1 MRKVAI
7 NGNDFQ
13 DERLRDIGAFLVSLH
28 GVGLK
33 VYVAADFAR
42 YLQSGGLD
50 LTGMEAVEEV
60 PEDVSVVASIGGD
73 GTFLRTAAWVGRR
86 QTPII
91 GVNTGHLGYLAG
103 FSMDRH
109 GEVMAALYGDG
120 DLTPRMTLEIE
131 SPFLPD
137 DYSRFAL
144 NEVSVSKGDTL
155 TMVTVNAYLD
165 GRYLAT
171 YQGDGLVVATPTGS
185 TAYNL
190 SCGGPVIEPT
200 LECFVLSP
208 IAPHSLTLRPL
219 VVGAASELRLEVSSR
234 GSKCHVGIDGRTF
247 SVPASGSEII
257 VRRADHMVNVVQPKG
272 FDFSEV
278 LREKLRWGEMPLR

>member
-7 NGNDFQ
+7 NGNEFQ
-13 DERLRDIGAFLVSLH
+13 DDRFGDIGAFLASLR
-28 GVGLK
+28 GVGLT
-33 VYVAADFAR
+33 VCVAADFAR
-42 YLQSGGLD
+42 YLESGGLD
-50 LTGMEAVEEV
+50 LTGMAPVEEV
-60 PEDVSVVASIGGD
+60 PHDVNVVASIGGD

-91 GVNTGHLGYLAG
+91 GVNTGHLGYLSG
-103 FSMDRH
+103 FSLDRH

-120 DLTPRMTLEIE
+120 DLSPRMTLEID
-131 SPFLPD
+131 SPYLPA

-144 NEVSVSKGDTL
+144 NEVSISKGDTL
-155 TMVTVNAYLD
+155 TMVNINAYLD

-190 SCGGPVIEPT
+190 STGGPIMQPT

-219 VVGAASELRLEVSSR
+219 VVEASSELRLEVSSR
-234 GSKCHVGIDGRTF
+234 GSKCHVGIDGRRF
-247 SVPASGSEII
+247 NVPASGSEI
-257 VRRADHMVNVVQPKG
+257 VLRRADYTVNVVQPKG
-272 FDFSEV
+272 VDFSEV
-278 LREKLRWGEMPLR
+278 LREKLRWGAMPLR

>member
-7 NGNDFQ
+7 NGNESQ
-13 DERLRDIGAFLVSLH
+13 DSRMSDIGAFLASLR
-28 GVGLK
+28 GVGLQ
-33 VYVAADFAR
+33 VCVAADFAEYMR
-42 YLQSGGLD
+42 DGGLD
-50 LTGMEAVEEV
+50 LTGMDSVETV
-60 PEDVSVVASIGGD
+60 PDDTNVVVSVGGD
-73 GTFLRTAAWVGRR
+73 GTFLRTAAWVGAK
-86 QTPII
+86 QTPIV

-103 FSMDRH
+103 FSLERH

-120 DLTPRMTLEIE
+120 DLSPRMTLELE
-131 SPFLPD
+131 SEYLPTNIC
-137 DYSRFAL
+137 RFAL

-190 SCGGPVIEPT
+190 SCGGPVLQPT
-200 LECFVLSP
+200 LESLVLSP

-219 VVGAASELRLEVSSR
+219 VVSAASELRLEVSSR
-234 GSKCHVGIDGRTF
+234 GSECHVGIDGRTF
-247 SVPASGSEII
+247 SVPAEGA
-257 VRRADHMVNVVQPKG
+257 VLKLRRGRHTVNVVQPKG
-272 FDFSEV
+272 VDFSEI
-278 LREKLRWGEMPLR
+278 LREKLRWGAMPLR